1 MKVGRKQRN
10 TVEYFPHFVGD
21 SKTKSILKSKYG
33 LDGYATWFQL
43 LEILCKSKDHYF
55 DCRDEWSYEWI
66 LSEIGI
72 DKNTFE
78 NIMDFLARFEKID
91 PELWQN
97 KIIWCQNLVNNL
109 ERVYDKRVSEIP
121 RKPEFPA
128 RKSSED
134 AISGAEINKTGAEIT
149 QSTVKESKGK
159 ESIGGTPPPTPSEI
173 AKKFFTAWE
182 KPELRGKQFEE
193 FSKILGSCLDAFC
206 EHWTEPTKS
215 GTRQLWQTKP
225 TFELSRRIKTWLRNE
240 DKWKANGKF
249 DWGKSFKPTK
259 GGETPDGRKII
270 CEVQG
275 GYWKLEDGTFL
286 AYHGTRWINV
296 DGKGHAL

>member
-1 MKVGRKQRN
+1 MYRGFIKLWRKVYDSPDHPINQGREFTEFEAWIDLIMLANYEDKEWQGTIIKRGELYMSLQ
-10 TVEYFPHFVGD
+10 TLA
-21 SKTKSILKSKYG
+21 SRWKWTKSRVRRFLSRHTLRHTLGTISDTL
-33 LDGYATWFQL
+33 ATR
-43 LEILCKSKDHYF
+43 I
-55 DCRDEWSYEWI
+55 
-66 LSEIGI
+66 
-72 DKNTFE
+72 
-78 NIMDFLARFEKID
+78 
-91 PELWQN
+91 
-97 KIIWCQNLVNNL
+97 KIIN
-109 ERVYDKRVSEIP
+109 YDTYNPSRHASDTLGDTLQAHLATPTKRI
-121 RKPEFPA
+121 
-128 RKSSED
+128 
-134 AISGAEINKTGAEIT
+134 
-149 QSTVKESKGK
+149 VKEEKNYK
-159 ESIGGTPPPTPSEI
+159 EGGDTPTPSEI